1 MKLFDKW
8 LYTKFRDMWDNR
20 NKYEQLTESTW
31 LKDNAV
37 AISKSAGIS
46 VSPQS
51 LGHRLETSGLRFNL
65 YKATGGFVI
74 ETQQYDSRTDR
85 HQTHL
90 YVVNSEKDIG
100 QEISKIITLES
111 LKS

>member
-51 LGHRLETSGLRFNL
+51 LGHR
-65 YKATGGFVI
+65 
-74 ETQQYDSRTDR
+74 
-85 HQTHL
+85 
-90 YVVNSEKDIG
+90 
-100 QEISKIITLES
+100 
-111 LKS
+111 